1 MACSKASSI
10 VSLKKTIKD
19 YKCLEILKADN
30 EKVDVLCQICCKSF
44 TVSKSNHPVDH
55 IDGSKHR
62 KCVSLQKQRQAVF
75 VPSGRRQE
83 DDFNILLTEAWIGAG
98 LPIKALANDKLKR
111 FLETNFKRS
120 IPSTNSLY
128 YNYAEKTFKNK
139 FEKLKEMARSW
150 DYFYLTFDECD
161 HSGSKYY
168 AILIGQLDGTGPHSP
183 YLLAITK
190 ESTSPNSEIVQ
201 QKVVQALS
209 TLGTL
214 DFCKFRLFVTDN
226 ASYNPAAAAGLNVLF
241 TKMIHLTCVTHM
253 TARVSSS
260 ILDANPEVNE
270 LVKNIKKVFEK
281 SPMRVNTYISYDGK
295 QLPKFPLPMITRW
308 GTWLNAACYISKY
321 WNDLKNYLAT
331 IRPSESSAAA
341 KAVKLMR
348 EEGILKA
355 IGEVAALG
363 FLSDYI
369 KLTEISGYTAVN
381 ADNNIQDVCEKLNV
395 LSNTGNSS
403 AKIALDKF
411 FNVLEKNKG
420 FKLVVAKARGEN
432 ISDPQEIQI
441 YAFAPCTSVDIERFF
456 SILNNFLSDRCNISE
471 STLNKLLFVQ
481 YNCNL

>member
-1 MACSKASSI
+1 MG
-10 VSLKKTIKD
+10 
-19 YKCLEILKADN
+19 
-30 EKVDVLCQICCKSF
+30 F
-44 TVSKSNHPVDH
+44 
-55 IDGSKHR
+55 
-62 KCVSLQKQRQAVF
+62 
-75 VPSGRRQE
+75 
-83 DDFNILLTEAWIGAG
+83 
-98 LPIKALANDKLKR
+98 
-111 FLETNFKRS
+111 
-120 IPSTNSLY
+120 STN
-128 YNYAEKTFKNK
+128 
-139 FEKLKEMARSW
+139 
-150 DYFYLTFDECD
+150 
-161 HSGSKYY
+161 
-168 AILIGQLDGTGPHSP
+168 
-183 YLLAITK
+183 
-190 ESTSPNSEIVQ
+190 
-201 QKVVQALS
+201 
-209 TLGTL
+209 
-214 DFCKFRLFVTDN
+214 
-226 ASYNPAAAAGLNVLF
+226 
-241 TKMIHLTCVTHM
+241 
-253 TARVSSS
+253 
-260 ILDANPEVNE
+260 
-270 LVKNIKKVFEK
+270 
-281 SPMRVNTYISYDGK
+281 GK